1 MYNIT
6 HLKEICLQTRR
17 DILRMIHNA
26 KSGHPGGALGA
37 TEYFIALFH
46 KIMSFQTKNLQIES
60 KKEDMFFLSN
70 GHISTVL
77 YSVLARK
84 GYFSIQNLN
93 KFRKINSRLQGHPS
107 VYEKLPGINVS
118 SGSLGQGMSVA
129 LGTAQSKK
137 NSNEFSSILLF
148 SYHGDGELNEGQNW
162 EAILYAGAKKID
174 NYIATIDYNHQQI
187 DGNTDKVMHLGNIK
201 IKFESFG
208 WHVLEE
214 TKGNCLYSVIK
225 ILQKA
230 KKKAKK
236 GKPIC
241 IILHTEMGYGV
252 DFMNGK
258 YKWHGKSPNDDELK
272 NALHQLPETI
282 GDYDK

>member
-1 MYNIT
+1 MYNF
-6 HLKEICLQTRR
+6 KEKCLQTRR
-17 DILRMIHNA
+17 DILRMIYNA

-46 KIMSFQTKNLQIES
+46 EVMDFHSKNDQ
-60 KKEDMFFLSN
+60 KEGKEEDLFFLSN
-70 GHISTVL
+70 GHISAVL

-84 GYFSIQNLN
+84 GYFAIDELS

-107 VYEKLPGINVS
+107 VYEKLPGIRIA

-129 LGTAQSKK
+129 LGVAQSKQI
-137 NSNEFSSILLF
+137 SNDSYLLY

-162 EAILYAGAKKID
+162 EAILYAGAKKVD
-174 NYIATIDYNHQQI
+174 NYIATIDYNKIQI
-187 DGNTDKVMHLGNIK
+187 DGNTDKVMLLGNIK
-201 IKFESFG
+201 MKFESFG
-208 WHVLEE
+208 WYVLEE
-214 TKGNCLYSVIK
+214 TKGNCINSVIN

-241 IILHTEMGYGV
+241 ILLHTEMGHGV
-252 DFMNGK
+252 DFMNGSFQ
-258 YKWHGKSPNDDELK
+258 WHGKSPTYDELK
-272 NALHQLPETI
+272 KALHQLPETI
-282 GDYDK
+282 FGDYDK

>member
-1 MYNIT
+1 MYNLQ
-6 HLKEICLQTRR
+6 LKEICLQTRR
-17 DILRMIHNA
+17 DILRMIYNA
-26 KSGHPGGALGA
+26 KSGHPGGSLGS
-37 TEYFIALFH
+37 TEYFIALFYIIMNFNTKKF
-46 KIMSFQTKNLQIES
+46 KIEG
-60 KKEDMFFLSN
+60 KEEDLFFLSN
-70 GHISTVL
+70 GHISAVL

-84 GYFSIQNLN
+84 GYFAIDELN
-93 KFRKINSRLQGHPS
+93 SFRTINSRLQGHPS
-107 VYEKLPGINVS
+107 VYEKLPGIRIA

-129 LGTAQSKK
+129 LGVAKSKQI
-137 NSNEFSSILLF
+137 SNDSHLLY

-162 EAILYAGAKKID
+162 EAILYAGAKKVD
-174 NYIATIDYNHQQI
+174 NYIATIDYNSQQI

-201 IKFESFG
+201 MKFESFG

-214 TKGNCLYSVIK
+214 TKGNCLYSVIN

-241 IILHTEMGYGV
+241 IILHTEMGHGV
-252 DFMNGK
+252 DFMNGSFQ
-258 YKWHGKSPNDDELK
+258 WHGKSPTFEELEK
-272 NALHQLPETI
+272 ALRQLPETI

>member
-1 MYNIT
+1 MYNHIV

-17 DILRMIHNA
+17 DILIMIHNA

-37 TEYFIALFH
+37 TEFFIALYY
-46 KIMSFQTKNLQIES
+46 KIMSFHPKLFKIEG
-60 KKEDMFFLSN
+60 KEEDLFFLSN
-70 GHISTVL
+70 GHISAVL
-77 YSVLARK
+77 YSVLARQ
-84 GYFSIQNLN
+84 GYFAIDELSR
-93 KFRKINSRLQGHPS
+93 FRTINSRLQGHPS
-107 VYEKLPGINVS
+107 VYEKLPGIRIA

-129 LGTAQSKK
+129 LGAAQSKK
-137 NSNEFSSILLF
+137 ISNDSFLLY

-162 EAILYAGAKKID
+162 EAILYAGAKKVD
-174 NYIATIDYNHQQI
+174 NYIATIDYNSQQI

-214 TKGNCLYSVIK
+214 TKGNCLISVIS

-241 IILHTEMGYGV
+241 IILHTDMGHGV
-252 DFMNGK
+252 DFMNGS
-258 YKWHGKSPNDDELK
+258 YQWHGKSPNDEELK

>member
-1 MYNIT
+1 MY

-46 KIMSFQTKNLQIES
+46 KIMHYNPKNFQIEG
-60 KKEDMFFLSN
+60 KEEDIFFLSN
-70 GHISTVL
+70 GHISAVL

-84 GYFSIQNLN
+84 GYFVIDELSR
-93 KFRKINSRLQGHPS
+93 FRTINSRLQGHPS
-107 VYEKLPGINVS
+107 VYEKLPGIRVA

-137 NSNEFSSILLF
+137 ISNDSSLLY

-162 EAILYAGAKKID
+162 EAILYAGAKKVD
-174 NYIATIDYNHQQI
+174 NYIATIDYNSQQI
-187 DGNTDKVMHLGNIK
+187 DGNTDKVMPLGNIK
-201 IKFESFG
+201 MKFEAFG

-214 TKGNCLYSVIK
+214 TKGNCLNSVIN

-230 KKKAKK
+230 KKKTNK

-241 IILHTEMGYGV
+241 IILQTEMGHGV
-252 DFMNGK
+252 DFMNGA
-258 YKWHGKSPNDDELK
+258 YQWHGKSPNDEELK
-272 NALHQLPETI
+272 KALHQLPETI
-282 GDYDK
+282 GDYSRVV

>member
-1 MYNIT
+1 MSNI

-46 KIMSFQTKNLQIES
+46 KIMHYDAKKFQIEG
-60 KKEDMFFLSN
+60 KEEDIFFLSN
-70 GHISTVL
+70 GHISAVL
-77 YSVLARK
+77 YSVLARN
-84 GYFSIQNLN
+84 GYFVIDELS
-93 KFRKINSRLQGHPS
+93 KFRTINSRLQGHPS
-107 VYEKLPGINVS
+107 VYEKLPGIRIA

-137 NSNEFSSILLF
+137 ISNDSYLLY

-162 EAILYAGAKKID
+162 EAILYAGAKKVD
-174 NYIATIDYNHQQI
+174 NYIATIDYNSQQI
-187 DGNTDKVMHLGNIK
+187 DGNTDKVMPLGNIK
-201 IKFESFG
+201 MKFESFG

-230 KKKAKK
+230 KNKTKK

-241 IILHTEMGYGV
+241 IILHTDMGHGV
-252 DFMNGK
+252 DFMNGT
-258 YKWHGKSPNDDELK
+258 YQWHGKSPNDEELK

-282 GDYDK
+282 GDYS

>member
-1 MYNIT
+1 MYNL
-6 HLKEICLQTRR
+6 HLKEICLQTKR

-46 KIMSFQTKNLQIES
+46 EVMSFQTKNLQIEG
-60 KKEDMFFLSN
+60 KEEDMFFLSN
-70 GHISTVL
+70 GHISAVL

-84 GYFSIQNLN
+84 GYFAIQTLN
-93 KFRKINSRLQGHPS
+93 RFRKINSRLQGHPS
-107 VYEKLPGINVS
+107 VYEKLPGIHVA

-137 NSNEFSSILLF
+137 NSNDSIFLY

-174 NYIATIDYNHQQI
+174 NYIATIDYNFQQI

-201 IKFESFG
+201 IKLESFG

-214 TKGNCLYSVIK
+214 TKGNCLNSVIN

-241 IILHTEMGYGV
+241 IILHTDMGNGV
-252 DFMNGK
+252 DFMKGS
-258 YKWHGKSPNDDELK
+258 YKWHGKSPNDEELK
-272 NALHQLPETI
+272 KALHQLPETI

>member
-1 MYNIT
+1 MYNIR
-6 HLKEICLQTRR
+6 LKKICLQTRR

-46 KIMSFQTKNLQIES
+46 VIMSFQTKNLQIES
-60 KKEDMFFLSN
+60 KEEDMFFLSN
-70 GHISTVL
+70 GHISAIL

-84 GYFSIQNLN
+84 GYFAIQDLN
-93 KFRKINSRLQGHPS
+93 RFRIINSRLQGHPS
-107 VYEKLPGINVS
+107 VYEKLPGIHIS

-129 LGTAQSKK
+129 LGAAQSKK
-137 NSNEFSSILLF
+137 ISNGSILLY

-162 EAILYAGAKKID
+162 EAILYAGSKKID

-214 TKGNCLYSVIK
+214 TKGNCLYSVIN

-236 GKPIC
+236 GKPVC
-241 IILHTEMGYGV
+241 IILHTDMGHGV
-252 DFMNGK
+252 DFMNGT
-258 YKWHGKSPNDDELK
+258 YKWHGKSPNDEELK
-272 NALHQLPETI
+272 KALHQLPETI

>member
-1 MYNIT
+1 
-6 HLKEICLQTRR
+6 
-17 DILRMIHNA
+17 MIYNA

-46 KIMSFQTKNLQIES
+46 VVMDFHPNNFQEDG
-60 KKEDMFFLSN
+60 KEDLFFLSN
-70 GHISTVL
+70 GHVSAVL
-77 YSVLARK
+77 YSVLSRK
-84 GYFSIQNLN
+84 GYFAIDELS

-107 VYEKLPGINVS
+107 VYEKLPGIRIA
-118 SGSLGQGMSVA
+118 SGSLGQGMSVS
-129 LGTAQSKK
+129 LGAAKSKQI
-137 NSNEFSSILLF
+137 SNDSYLLY

-174 NYIATIDYNHQQI
+174 NYIATIDYNSQQI
-187 DGNTDKVMHLGNIK
+187 DGNTNKVMHLGNIK
-201 IKFESFG
+201 MKFESFG

-214 TKGNCLYSVIK
+214 AKGNCLNSVIN

-230 KKKAKK
+230 KKKSKK

-241 IILHTEMGYGV
+241 IILHTDMGHGV
-252 DFMNGK
+252 NFMNGL
-258 YKWHGKSPNDDELK
+258 YQWHGKSPTYKELK
-272 NALHQLPETI
+272 KALHQLPETI

>member
-1 MYNIT
+1 MIY
-6 HLKEICLQTRR
+6 LKEISLQTRR

-26 KSGHPGGALGA
+26 KSGHPGGSLGS
-37 TEYFIALFH
+37 TEYFIALFY
-46 KIMSFQTKNLQIES
+46 KIMSFQTKKIEG
-60 KKEDMFFLSN
+60 KEEDMFFLSN
-70 GHISTVL
+70 GHISAVL

-84 GYFSIQNLN
+84 GYFSIDELT
-93 KFRKINSRLQGHPS
+93 KFRTINSRLQGHPS
-107 VYEKLPGINVS
+107 VYEKLPGIHVA

-129 LGTAQSKK
+129 LGAAQAKTIYNDSYL
-137 NSNEFSSILLF
+137 SY
-148 SYHGDGELNEGQNW
+148 SYHGDGEINEGQNW
-162 EAILYAGAKKID
+162 EAILYAGAKKVD

-201 IKFESFG
+201 MKFESFG
-208 WHVLEE
+208 WQVLEE
-214 TKGNCLYSVIK
+214 TKGNCINSVIK

-241 IILHTEMGYGV
+241 IILHTEMGHGV
-252 DFMNGK
+252 DFMNGS
-258 YKWHGKSPNDDELK
+258 YQWHGKSPNDEELK
-272 NALHQLPETI
+272 KALHQLPETI